1 MDYIIN
7 DVINRILKDEYL
19 VDVFDVI
26 LTLSKYYKRMGI
38 VEVNLFNAKYHNI
51 TVIESFFRNR
61 LFDYEKY
68 NADFYI
74 CLCYASIMLYKN
86 ICNKSVTYGIT
97 VKKIK
102 SCYCPLDYLELGNV
116 EYKPLSI
123 ELAELIKYSFFVE
136 NSPFDCLNYLSSF
149 DLNLNDYILL
159 LSELL
164 WPSYFIELF
173 KKNGNG
179 VVYEH
184 ILENLCKYFKLILC
198 LIDRIKNRYNIIPVP
213 IDFIHLF

>member
-7 DVINRILKDEYL
+7 DVINRILKDEYP

-97 VKKIK
+97 VKK
-102 SCYCPLDYLELGNV
+102 D
-116 EYKPLSI
+116 
-123 ELAELIKYSFFVE
+123 
-136 NSPFDCLNYLSSF
+136 
-149 DLNLNDYILL
+149 
-159 LSELL
+159 
-164 WPSYFIELF
+164 
-173 KKNGNG
+173 
-179 VVYEH
+179 
-184 ILENLCKYFKLILC
+184 
-198 LIDRIKNRYNIIPVP
+198 
-213 IDFIHLF
+213 